1 MLLSLVNFKTR
12 LKHVNNPL
20 VIACN
25 NFVRYIMAGVGS
37 LIASDI
43 QRAMGNGPL
52 FTFGGALLIVFFIN
66 VMIVRRYPKKWAVLR
81 E

>member
-1 MLLSLVNFKTR
+1 
-12 LKHVNNPL
+12 
-20 VIACN
+20 
-25 NFVRYIMAGVGS
+25 MAGVGS

-66 VMIVRRYPKKWAVLR
+66 VMIVRRYPKKWAALR